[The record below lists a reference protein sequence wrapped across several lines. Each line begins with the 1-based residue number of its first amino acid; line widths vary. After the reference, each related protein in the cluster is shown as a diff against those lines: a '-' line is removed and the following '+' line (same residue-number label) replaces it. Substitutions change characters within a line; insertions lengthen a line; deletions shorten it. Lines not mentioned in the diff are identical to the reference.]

1 MTKKLIKP
9 IHWFM
14 GRKNLS
20 HYGVYYFKCLSYGY
34 RRPFRRTS
42 ISVEVHV
49 IVVLPINERRYPP

>member
-1 MTKKLIKP
+1 
-9 IHWFM
+9 M